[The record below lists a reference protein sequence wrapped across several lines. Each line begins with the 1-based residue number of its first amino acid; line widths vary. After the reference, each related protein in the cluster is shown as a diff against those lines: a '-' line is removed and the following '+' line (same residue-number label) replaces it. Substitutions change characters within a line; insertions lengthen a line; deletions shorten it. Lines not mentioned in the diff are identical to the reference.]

1 MRRARKV
8 VLILALMAVGA
19 VAYAWQPAP
28 GDIMTYKVT
37 AEPGDT
43 VWSICSRIATDRD
56 NMQQVVWQAMK
67 DSHIEKAS
75 DLQPGQ
81 IVVVRVKAVE

>member
-1 MRRARKV
+1 MQRTRKV
-8 VLILALMAVGA
+8 ILILALMAIGGA
-19 VAYAWQPAP
+19 AYAWQPAP
-28 GDIMTYKVT
+28 SDIMTYKVT

-56 NMQQVVWQAMK
+56 NLQQVVWQAMK
-67 DSHIEKAS
+67 DSHIEHAS

-81 IVVVRVKAVE
+81 TVIVRVKPVE